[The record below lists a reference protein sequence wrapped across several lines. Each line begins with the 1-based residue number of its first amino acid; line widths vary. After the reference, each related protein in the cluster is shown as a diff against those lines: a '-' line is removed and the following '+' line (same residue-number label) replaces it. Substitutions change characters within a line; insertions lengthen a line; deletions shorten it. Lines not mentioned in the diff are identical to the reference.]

1 MAQFG
6 AYSNSSSPRM
16 KWYADYSVSRTSNAE
31 LTVTLTVYG
40 EIVNHAASSYMG
52 TGNAIVVTGT
62 VGGQSQTYEIKS
74 SASSWKG
81 NTSNPRS
88 CTFTFRVA
96 SSTAGETIAVSY
108 KVAGSGYTAPATVPT
123 QSTSFSSPAL
133 LYTAST
139 VSASAA
145 GNAIAVTISRQHG
158 DMTHTVTYSYGSSS
172 AAHTGCTTSDSF
184 TVPAGWIT
192 DNSGG
197 YITVV
202 CETYLGGAYIGSAS
216 TRVWVTVPAGIV
228 PSITSTA
235 CAVVD
240 AKLGVALA
248 GRSKIQWSA
257 AAAGADGSWITAS
270 AVSGGG
276 YTVPLTGLTGVI
288 YDSGDIDFTITATD
302 SRGRSCS
309 VVKTVSV
316 TPYTRPSVTV
326 TAAQRCLA
334 DGTLDEDGT
343 YLRCEGTAT
352 YDPVGGKNSVT
363 YQLWYRKLGE
373 TDWSDTY
380 AWTPGTATIIGDG
393 AINPDDTYEVW
404 FQAKDAVPETSY
416 YIITVHAKRYLLDL
430 YEDDNGVQSVGIGG
444 AAKEDGKTTLYN
456 PLTCLE
462 PAQLAGGQWVHR
474 AFGTSGSTTYVKF
487 AELTVTGGYPNM
499 GISIDIIQRGIVYP
513 SRLSTMFNGDTADTA
528 ALAAF
533 EVYGWKTNYWIK
545 KESARTWGL
554 YAYKVEAYDEIDIVG
569 LMLPPY
575 PGIQVTWVDEAIDSL
590 DGATEATLSSMH
602 INVDKAG
609 VAGTL
614 STPYVSAGA
623 SEGAAMSTFV
633 EGTQSFIGTFYRT
646 SDSTW
651 YNLISCRHRN
661 NIGDGI
667 YYGMVL
673 YSRLFGGDLM
683 WYQQTGEGTYGPDRT
698 IWDSANSLQ
707 TAAGGGNDS
716 AYIRIGNF
724 QICWGAFSV
733 TINVS
738 TATGNVYYG
747 EWSGD
752 VSFAQPFSSSN
763 YPNISLTSESTLI
776 KSIELEQRS
785 STGIQKILAF
795 DSRPR
800 TNQQFYVHYI
810 ACGFWQ

>member
-96 SSTAGETIAVSY
+96 SGTAGETVAVSY
-108 KVAGSGYTAPATVPT
+108 EVAGSGYTAPATVPT

-133 LYTAST
+133 LYTASD
-139 VSASAA
+139 VSASAD
-145 GNAIAVTISRQHG
+145 GNAITVAISRQHS
-158 DMTHTVTYSYGSSS
+158 DMTHTVTYSYGSSTAS
-172 AAHTGCTTSDSF
+172 HTGCTASDSF

-248 GRSKIQWSA
+248 GHSKIQWSA

-416 YIITVHAKRYLLDL
+416 YIITVHAKCYLLDL

-444 AAKEDGKTTLYN
+444 AAKEDGKTTIYN

-462 PAQLAGGQWVHR
+462 PAQLAGGQWVHS
-474 AFGTSGSTTYVKF
+474 AYGDGGTDAQYVKI
-487 AELTVTGGYPNM
+487 AELTPHYAYADMALTIRV
-499 GISIDIIQRGIVYP
+499 IQRGQTVP
-513 SRLSTMFNGDTADTA
+513 TALHIRFAGANTTDPG
-528 ALAAF
+528 LGAF
-533 EVYGWKTNYWIK
+533 SAVGACADYWLG
-545 KESARTWGL
+545 KESAGTWGL
-554 YAYKVEAYDEIDIVG
+554 YAQKIGAYDEIDV
-569 LMLPPY
+569 LALEYPPY
-575 PGIQVTWVDEAIDSL
+575 VQMRVGVAWTDEVVASV
-590 DGATEATLSSMH
+590 DGATKCSAATLDLRLTNTFGQGSGEHGYVVLNGYGICWGYIQLTVS
-602 INVDKAG
+602 IN
-609 VAGTL
+609 
-614 STPYVSAGA
+614 SAWG
-623 SEGAAMSTFV
+623 S
-633 EGTQSFIGTFYRT
+633 
-646 SDSTW
+646 
-651 YNLISCRHRN
+651 
-661 NIGDGI
+661 I
-667 YYGMVL
+667 YYGRTETQITYPLSFASSPSLSLTCEQISGNV
-673 YSRLFGGDLM
+673 
-683 WYQQTGEGTYGPDRT
+683 TGVTA
-698 IWDSANSLQ
+698 ANSSASGVSGLYFYAPDAR
-707 TAAGGGNDS
+707 TTDVWLHWCARGELAG
-716 AYIRIGNF
+716 
-724 QICWGAFSV
+724 W
-733 TINVS
+733 
-738 TATGNVYYG
+738 
-747 EWSGD
+747 
-752 VSFAQPFSSSN
+752 
-763 YPNISLTSESTLI
+763 
-776 KSIELEQRS
+776 
-785 STGIQKILAF
+785 
-795 DSRPR
+795 
-800 TNQQFYVHYI
+800 
-810 ACGFWQ
+810 

>member
-6 AYSNSSSPRM
+6 AYNNAASPRM
-16 KWYADYSVSRTSNAE
+16 KWYADYSVSRTSNTE

-40 EIVNHAASSYMG
+40 EIINHAASSYMG

-74 SASSWKG
+74 SSASWKG

-96 SSTAGETIAVSY
+96 SAAAGETIAVSY

-123 QSTSFSSPAL
+123 QSTNFSSPAL

-158 DMTHTVTYSYGSSS
+158 GMTHTVTYSYGSSS

-184 TVPAGWIT
+184 TVPASWIT

-197 YITVV
+197 YINVT
-202 CETYLGGAYIGSAS
+202 CETYLDGAYIGSAS

-248 GRSKIQWSA
+248 GHSKIQWSA

-309 VVKTVSV
+309 VTKTVSV
-316 TPYTRPSVTV
+316 TPYARPSVTV

-462 PAQLAGGQWVHR
+462 PAQLAGGQWVHS
-474 AFGTSGSTTYVKF
+474 AYGDGGTDAQYVKI
-487 AELTVTGGYPNM
+487 AELTPHYAYADMALTIRV
-499 GISIDIIQRGIVYP
+499 IQRGQTVP
-513 SRLSTMFNGDTADTA
+513 TALHIHFAGANTTDPG
-528 ALAAF
+528 LGAF
-533 EVYGWKTNYWIK
+533 SAVGACTDYWLG
-545 KESARTWGL
+545 KESAGTWGL
-554 YAYKVEAYDEIDIVG
+554 YAQKIGAYDEIDV
-569 LMLPPY
+569 LALEYPPY
-575 PGIQVTWVDEAIDSL
+575 VQMRVGVAWTDEVVASV
-590 DGATEATLSSMH
+590 DGATKCSAATLDLCLTNAFGRGNGEQGS
-602 INVDKAG
+602 IVLNG
-609 VAGTL
+609 
-614 STPYVSAGA
+614 
-623 SEGAAMSTFV
+623 
-633 EGTQSFIGTFYRT
+633 
-646 SDSTW
+646 
-651 YNLISCRHRN
+651 
-661 NIGDGI
+661 
-667 YYGMVL
+667 YG
-673 YSRLFGGDLM
+673 
-683 WYQQTGEGTYGPDRT
+683 
-698 IWDSANSLQ
+698 
-707 TAAGGGNDS
+707 
-716 AYIRIGNF
+716 
-724 QICWGAFSV
+724 ICWGYTQVHAAITSAWSGMYYGRHDGSIAYPLSFASSPAISLASEQTGGNSISV
-733 TINVS
+733 TAGSTNASGINGLYFYAPDARETDVWVHWC
-738 TATGNVYYG
+738 ARGKL
-747 EWSGD
+747 SG
-752 VSFAQPFSSSN
+752 
-763 YPNISLTSESTLI
+763 
-776 KSIELEQRS
+776 
-785 STGIQKILAF
+785 
-795 DSRPR
+795 
-800 TNQQFYVHYI
+800 
-810 ACGFWQ
+810 W

>member
-16 KWYADYSVSRTSNAE
+16 KWYADYSVSRTSNTE

-40 EIVNHAASSYMG
+40 EIINHAASSYMG

-62 VGGQSQTYEIKS
+62 VGGQAQTYEIKS
-74 SASSWKG
+74 SSASWKG

-96 SSTAGETIAVSY
+96 SAAAGETVAVSY
-108 KVAGSGYTAPATVPT
+108 KVTGSGYTAPATVPT
-123 QSTSFSSPAL
+123 QSTNFSSPAL

-139 VSASAA
+139 VSASAD

-158 DMTHTVTYSYGSSS
+158 DMTHTVTYSYGSSTAS
-172 AAHTGCTTSDSF
+172 HTGCTTSDSF

-248 GRSKIQWSA
+248 GHSKIQWSA

-444 AAKEDGKTTLYN
+444 AAKEDGKTTIYN

-462 PAQLAGGQWVHR
+462 PAQLAGGQWVHS
-474 AFGTSGSTTYVKF
+474 AGGTMGANGYVKF
-487 AELTVTGGYPNM
+487 AEIKVTRQYCDQAFVINVV
-499 GISIDIIQRGIVYP
+499 QRGWYVPAQLTILFAGSSTVDP
-513 SRLSTMFNGDTADTA
+513 DVGALLSTENTNFWMVHEA
-528 ALAAF
+528 AQ
-533 EVYGWKTNYWIK
+533 
-545 KESARTWGL
+545 TWGL
-554 YAYKVEAYDEIDIVG
+554 YALKNGAYDSIDVLG
-569 LMLPPY
+569 YSQGYYGQMT
-575 PGIQVTWVDEAIDSL
+575 VTWTDEQL
-590 DGATEATLSSMH
+590 DALPTGAKQFLLRDGGVGNGQSGYMILGSMAECWGY
-602 INVDKAG
+602 IRL
-609 VAGTL
+609 T
-614 STPYVSAGA
+614 VS
-623 SEGAAMSTFV
+623 
-633 EGTQSFIGTFYRT
+633 
-646 SDSTW
+646 
-651 YNLISCRHRN
+651 ISN
-661 NIGDGI
+661 AWGSM
-667 YYGMVL
+667 YYG
-673 YSRLFGGDLM
+673 R
-683 WYQQTGEGTYGPDRT
+683 TNTEITYPL
-698 IWDSANSLQ
+698 SFASSPSLSLTCEQ
-707 TAAGGGNDS
+707 ISGNVIGVTAAESNIVHVNGLYFY
-716 AYIRIGNF
+716 AP
-724 QICWGAFSV
+724 
-733 TINVS
+733 VS
-738 TATGNVYYG
+738 TTVEIWLHWCARGKL
-747 EWSGD
+747 SG
-752 VSFAQPFSSSN
+752 
-763 YPNISLTSESTLI
+763 
-776 KSIELEQRS
+776 R
-785 STGIQKILAF
+785 
-795 DSRPR
+795 
-800 TNQQFYVHYI
+800 
-810 ACGFWQ
+810 

>member
-74 SASSWKG
+74 SSASWKG

-96 SSTAGETIAVSY
+96 SAAAGEAVAVSY

-133 LYTAST
+133 LYTASD
-139 VSASAA
+139 VSASAD
-145 GNAIAVTISRQHG
+145 GNAITVAISRQHS

-172 AAHTGCTTSDSF
+172 AAHTGCTTSASF
-184 TVPAGWIT
+184 TVPASWIT

-228 PSITSTA
+228 PTITSTA

-248 GRSKIQWSA
+248 GHSKIQWSA
-257 AAAGADGSWITAS
+257 AAEGADGSWITAS
-270 AVSGGG
+270 TVSGGG
-276 YTVPLTGLTGVI
+276 YTVPLTGLTGVL
-288 YDSGDIDFTITATD
+288 YDSGDIGFTITATD

-309 VVKTVSV
+309 VTKTVSV
-316 TPYTRPSVTV
+316 TPYARPSVMV

-444 AAKEDGKTTLYN
+444 AAKEDGKTTIYN

-462 PAQLAGGQWVHR
+462 PAQLAGGQWVHS
-474 AFGTSGSTTYVKF
+474 AWGDSGTDAQYVKI
-487 AELTVTGGYPNM
+487 AELTPHYAYLDMALT
-499 GISIDIIQRGIVYP
+499 IRLIQRGQTIP
-513 SRLSTMFNGDTADTA
+513 TALHIRFAGENTTDPGLSEFSAVGACTD
-528 ALAAF
+528 
-533 EVYGWKTNYWIK
+533 YWLG
-545 KESARTWGL
+545 KESAGTWGL
-554 YAYKVEAYDEIDIVG
+554 YAQKIGAYDEIDV
-569 LMLPPY
+569 LALDYPPY
-575 PGIQVTWVDEAIDSL
+575 VQMRVGVAWTDEAVSSV
-590 DGATEATLSSMH
+590 DGATKCSAATLDLRL
-602 INVDKAG
+602 INAFG
-609 VAGTL
+609 QG
-614 STPYVSAGA
+614 SGEHGYVVLNG
-623 SEGAAMSTFV
+623 
-633 EGTQSFIGTFYRT
+633 
-646 SDSTW
+646 
-651 YNLISCRHRN
+651 
-661 NIGDGI
+661 
-667 YYGMVL
+667 YG
-673 YSRLFGGDLM
+673 
-683 WYQQTGEGTYGPDRT
+683 
-698 IWDSANSLQ
+698 
-707 TAAGGGNDS
+707 
-716 AYIRIGNF
+716 
-724 QICWGAFSV
+724 ICWGYIQLTVSINSAWGSMYYGRTETQITYPLSFASSPSLSLTCEQISGNVTSV
-733 TINVS
+733 T
-738 TATGNVYYG
+738 A
-747 EWSGD
+747 
-752 VSFAQPFSSSN
+752 ASSSVSGVSGL
-763 YPNISLTSESTLI
+763 YFYAPD
-776 KSIELEQRS
+776 
-785 STGIQKILAF
+785 A
-795 DSRPR
+795 R
-800 TNQQFYVHYI
+800 TTDVWLHWC
-810 ACGFWQ
+810 ARGKLSGW

>member
-16 KWYADYSVSRTSNAE
+16 KWYADYSVSRTSNTE

-40 EIVNHAASSYMG
+40 EIINHAASSYMG

-74 SASSWKG
+74 SSASWKG

-96 SSTAGETIAVSY
+96 SSTAGETIDVSY

-139 VSASAA
+139 VSASAD

-158 DMTHTVTYSYGSSS
+158 DMTHTVTYSYGSSTAS
-172 AAHTGCTTSDSF
+172 HTGCTASDSF

-192 DNSGG
+192 DNAGG
-197 YITVV
+197 YINVT

-248 GRSKIQWSA
+248 GHSKIQWSA

-393 AINPDDTYEVW
+393 EVNPDDTYEVW

-444 AAKEDGKTTLYN
+444 AAKEDGKTTVYN

-474 AFGTSGSTTYVKF
+474 AWGTSGSTTYVKF

-499 GISIDIIQRGIVYP
+499 GISLDIIQRGIVYP
-513 SRLSTMFNGDTADTA
+513 SRLSAMFDGSTADTA
-528 ALAAF
+528 TLAAF

-545 KESARTWGL
+545 KESTSTWGL

-569 LMLPPY
+569 FMLPPY
-575 PGIQVTWVDEAIDSL
+575 PGIQVTWVDEAVSSL
-590 DGATEATLSSMH
+590 DGATAATISNMH
-602 INVDKAG
+602 VVADDIQAEFAH
-609 VAGTL
+609 AGTL
-614 STPYVSAGA
+614 DATSIEALMPVNP
-623 SEGAAMSTFV
+623 TFL
-633 EGTQSFIGTFYRT
+633 GTATLNGQ
-646 SDSTW
+646 W
-651 YNLISCRHRN
+651 YNVISTRHRN
-661 NIGDGI
+661 NKSDGI
-667 YYGMVL
+667 YYGLAML
-673 YSRLFGGDLM
+673 APLFGGDLE
-683 WYQQTGEGTYGPDRT
+683 WLQQTAEGTFSAHRKILDSGNTYGDFGRRG
-698 IWDSANSLQ
+698 DGS
-707 TAAGGGNDS
+707 AGGYIKINDYQ
-716 AYIRIGNF
+716 A
-724 QICWGAFSV
+724 CWGWLYFS
-733 TINVS
+733 IAVS
-738 TATGNVYYG
+738 TATGNNYYG
-747 EWSGD
+747 IWEGTHNYARG
-752 VSFAQPFSSSN
+752 FADTPAVT
-763 YPNISLTSESTLI
+763 LTVESDLI
-776 KSIELEQRS
+776 KSVSLIGANA
-785 STGIQKILAF
+785 TGISKVQLF
-795 DSRPR
+795 DSRSR
-800 TNQQFYVHYI
+800 SAQGWYVHYI
-810 ACGFWQ
+810 AVGKAG

>member
-62 VGGQSQTYEIKS
+62 VGDQSQTYEIKS

-96 SSTAGETIAVSY
+96 SGTAGETVAVSY
-108 KVAGSGYTAPATVPT
+108 EVAGSGYTAPATVPT

-133 LYTAST
+133 LYTASD
-139 VSASAA
+139 VSASAD
-145 GNAIAVTISRQHG
+145 GNAITVAISRQHS

-172 AAHTGCTTSDSF
+172 AAHTGCTTSASF
-184 TVPAGWIT
+184 TVPASWIT

-228 PSITSTA
+228 PTITSTA

-248 GRSKIQWSA
+248 GHSKIQWSA
-257 AAAGADGSWITAS
+257 AAEGADGSWITAS
-270 AVSGGG
+270 TVSGGG
-276 YTVPLTGLTGVI
+276 YTVPLTGLTGVL
-288 YDSGDIDFTITATD
+288 YDSGDIGFTITATD

-309 VVKTVSV
+309 VTKTVSV
-316 TPYTRPSVTV
+316 TPYARPSVTV

-430 YEDDNGVQSVGIGG
+430 YEDDNGTQSVGIGG
-444 AAKEDGKTTLYN
+444 AAKEDGKTTIYN

-462 PAQLAGGQWVHR
+462 PAQLAGGQWVHS
-474 AFGTSGSTTYVKF
+474 AYGDSGTDAQYVKI
-487 AELTVTGGYPNM
+487 AELTPHYAYADMALTIRV
-499 GISIDIIQRGIVYP
+499 IQRGQAVP
-513 SRLSTMFNGDTADTA
+513 TALHIRFAGANTTDPDLDEFSAVGACTD
-528 ALAAF
+528 
-533 EVYGWKTNYWIK
+533 YWLG
-545 KESARTWGL
+545 KESAGTWGL
-554 YAYKVEAYDEIDIVG
+554 YAQKIGAYDEIDV
-569 LMLPPY
+569 LALEYPPY
-575 PGIQVTWVDEAIDSL
+575 VQMRVGVAWTDEVVASVDGTTKCSA
-590 DGATEATLSSMH
+590 ATLDLRLTNAFGQGNGEQGS
-602 INVDKAG
+602 IVLNG
-609 VAGTL
+609 
-614 STPYVSAGA
+614 
-623 SEGAAMSTFV
+623 
-633 EGTQSFIGTFYRT
+633 
-646 SDSTW
+646 
-651 YNLISCRHRN
+651 
-661 NIGDGI
+661 
-667 YYGMVL
+667 YG
-673 YSRLFGGDLM
+673 
-683 WYQQTGEGTYGPDRT
+683 
-698 IWDSANSLQ
+698 
-707 TAAGGGNDS
+707 
-716 AYIRIGNF
+716 
-724 QICWGAFSV
+724 ICWGYIQLTVPITNAWGSMYYGRTETQIAYPLTFASSPSLSL
-733 TINVS
+733 TCEQIS
-738 TATGNVYYG
+738 GNVTG
-747 EWSGD
+747 VTAAWSSVSGVSGLYFYAPDARTTD
-752 VSFAQPFSSSN
+752 VWLHWCARGKLS
-763 YPNISLTSESTLI
+763 
-776 KSIELEQRS
+776 
-785 STGIQKILAF
+785 G
-795 DSRPR
+795 
-800 TNQQFYVHYI
+800 
-810 ACGFWQ
+810 W